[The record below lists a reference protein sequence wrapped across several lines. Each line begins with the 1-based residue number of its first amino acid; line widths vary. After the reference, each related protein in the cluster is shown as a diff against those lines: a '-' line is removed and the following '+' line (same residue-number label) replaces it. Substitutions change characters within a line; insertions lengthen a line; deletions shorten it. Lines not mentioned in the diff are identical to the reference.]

1 MMFYRLPVWVK
12 IYRKKWVFLKK
23 YQKRFLKPGFIVV
36 NVQFDIVSDGNLNDG
51 NLNDGNI
58 NDGNL
63 NDGNI
68 NDGNI

>member
-1 MMFYRLPVWVK
+1 MPFPLYEG
-12 IYRKKWVFLKK
+12 KWCFIAYQFGLKYIGKNEFFLKK

-58 NDGNL
+58 NDGN
-63 NDGNI
+63 I
-68 NDGNI
+68 